1 MNKITKE
8 NNAKELGYYFDV
20 IARNSYTVEDVKK
33 SEIFES
39 FSEALYRF
47 LRDNVFTTCS
57 NASLLRSL
65 EKILGHDIAAD
76 LCLEAFG
83 KLFAVIKQGK
93 NEGNIRLNVIFKK
106 NRSFWEGNIHDFVQ
120 KNILLDS
127 FKRHIPDSLD
137 RPIYDEDASEKA
149 LGDIL
154 PSGENIEKDVLF
166 GFAFQQLLKA
176 LLVDEMTAR
185 PVSVAYIGFLNNL
198 ADNKA
203 NKTQRFAHLLCTET
217 PEDIVR
223 DTITKFVNEFNIDI
237 SDTNQNM
244 NFDFKNFK
252 INYNDFRNHIEYM
265 DLSKLTSHLSKEIH
279 KEKQRIRKEYE
290 FLLR

>member
-8 NNAKELGYYFDV
+8 NNAKELGYYFD
-20 IARNSYTVEDVKK
+20 IIERNAYTVEALKK
-33 SEIFES
+33 SGIFEG
-39 FSEALYRF
+39 FLEALYRF
-47 LRDNVFTTCS
+47 IADNVFNACS
-57 NASLLRSL
+57 NRALLRSL
-65 EKILGHDIAAD
+65 EYRFGNDIAED
-76 LCLEAFG
+76 LQMDALLN
-83 KLFAVIKQGK
+83 LFAEIKHGK
-93 NEGNIRLNVIFKK
+93 NKGKVRLDMIFEKD
-106 NRSFWEGNIHDFVQ
+106 RAYWEGTIFTFVHN
-120 KNILLDS
+120 NILLDL
-127 FKRHIPDSLD
+127 FKCYVPDSLD
-137 RPIYDEDASEKA
+137 RLLYDDDDASDKA

-154 PSGENIEKDVLF
+154 PSGENIEEDVLF

-198 ADNKA
+198 AEIKPI
-203 NKTQRFAHLLCTET
+203 KQRFAHLLCTET